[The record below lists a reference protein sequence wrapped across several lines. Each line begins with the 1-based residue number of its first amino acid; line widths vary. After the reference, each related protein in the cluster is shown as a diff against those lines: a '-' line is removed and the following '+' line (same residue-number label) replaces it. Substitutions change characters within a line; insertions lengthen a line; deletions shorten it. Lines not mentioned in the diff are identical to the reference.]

1 MKYLTLAADYTQSA
15 VRDDFV
21 GPVVPEEAGLSE
33 GLGDRIRDWNS
44 RYRAIIPL
52 GEAARAACAARQL
65 IDSLDAEGLALVAEI
80 TKELGDT
87 KTRYFSEGELRYLE
101 PDRGPAEG

>member
-1 MKYLTLAADYTQSA
+1 MRYLTLAADYTRSA

-33 GLGDRIRDWNS
+33 DLGDRIRDWNS

-52 GEAARAACAARQL
+52 GEDARAAGAARQL
-65 IDSLDAEGLALVAEI
+65 IDSLDVEGLALVAEI
-80 TKELGDT
+80 TKELGNA
-87 KTRYFSEGELRYLE
+87 KARYFSEGELRYLE
-101 PDRGPAEG
+101 PGHGLRKD